1 MAKIY
6 SFTYNY
12 FSEHPYIVEGAPGR
26 CIVVDPGFYTD
37 EEKDEFM
44 GFLSSHGLVPEA
56 ILLTHGHIDHVWGV
70 KRLQGAYD
78 GIPAYMCAADRAEL
92 DYNCKVASRLGLPE
106 PECDFAYIDAEDG
119 MEIEHAGL
127 KFKVITTPGHSIG
140 CVCYLDCE
148 GKIMFTGDT
157 LFAGCIGRTD
167 LHTGD
172 YDKEIVSIMEKLMIL
187 DGDITIYP
195 GHGGPSTIAYE
206 RSHNP
211 FLEPFNEPE
220 EPENPDLEGITIHG

>member
-1 MAKIY
+1 MAKLY

-12 FSEHPYIVEGAPGR
+12 FSEHPYIVEGVDGR
-26 CIVVDPGFYTD
+26 CIIVDPGFYGKD
-37 EEKDEFM
+37 EKEEFM
-44 GFLSSHGLVPEA
+44 GFLEGHGLKPEA
-56 ILLTHGHIDHVWGV
+56 VLLTHGHVDHIWGV
-70 KRLQGAYD
+70 EHLLDSCPGLVV
-78 GIPAYMCAADRAEL
+78 YMCAADRAEL
-92 DYNCKVASRLGLPE
+92 EFGERVSKKLGLKAPGSS
-106 PECDFAYIDAEDG
+106 FAFTDATDG
-119 MEIEHAGL
+119 MVIEHAGL
-127 KFKVITTPGHSIG
+127 KFEVITTPGHSIG
-140 CVCYLDCE
+140 SVCYLDRD
-148 GKIMFTGDT
+148 GRAMFTGDT

-195 GHGGPSTIAYE
+195 GHGSPSTIAYE

-220 EPENPDLEGITIHG
+220 EPEDPDLEGITIHG